1 MPAVAEES
9 YVPREMVPPGERV
22 AAPQLEPRIRRSAE
36 ETRVGDDLLQT
47 YLTDMGQVALLSPEE
62 EVALAQAAEGGDARA
77 RRRLIEANLRL
88 VVSIAK
94 RYAHRGVPLLD
105 LIQEGNLG
113 LMRAVEKFDWRRG
126 NRFST
131 YATWWISQR
140 IKRAVLDQSSGIRLP
155 VNKFEIVR
163 QILSQRE
170 RYLREEGREPTDL
183 ELAEA
188 LGVDVEQIRQVRQAT
203 YEPLSLENPITDDGF
218 SLGDV
223 IEDEQASNPDEQVPQ
238 DSLHSELR
246 ELLEVLNEKEL
257 QVLRRRFGLDG
268 GQPRTLAEVGREI
281 EVSKERV
288 RQIQAQALRKL
299 RRQGLAH
306 QLEAY
311 LS

>member
-1 MPAVAEES
+1 MAREVPA
-9 YVPREMVPPGERV
+9 PRAVERD
-22 AAPQLEPRIRRSAE
+22 RSA
-36 ETRVGDDLLQT
+36 GDDLLQT
-47 YLTDMGQVALLSPEE
+47 YLTDMGQVPLLTPEE
-62 EVALAQAAEGGDARA
+62 EIALAKRAEKGDEAA

-113 LMRAVEKFDWRRG
+113 LIRAVEKFDWRRG

-131 YATWWISQR
+131 YATWWITQR
-140 IKRAVLDQSSGIRLP
+140 IKRAVLDQGSGIRLP
-155 VNKFEIVR
+155 VNKFDVVR
-163 QILSQRE
+163 KILTLRE
-170 RYLREEGREPTDL
+170 KYLRQEGREPTDY

-188 LGVDVEQIRQVRQAT
+188 LEMDVEQIRQVRQAT
-203 YEPLSLENPITDDGF
+203 YEPLSLENPINEDGF

-223 IEDEQASNPDEQVPQ
+223 IEDEEAANPDEQVPQ
-238 DSLHSELR
+238 SSLHAELK
-246 ELLEVLNEKEL
+246 ELLSILNEKEL

-281 EVSKERV
+281 DVSKERV

-299 RRQGLAH
+299 RREGLAH

>member
-1 MPAVAEES
+1 MPAVAEEYTS
-9 YVPREMVPPGERV
+9 REAQVPRTGSR
-22 AAPQLEPRIRRSAE
+22 LEESP
-36 ETRVGDDLLQT
+36 VGDDLLQT
-47 YLTDMGQVALLSPEE
+47 YLTDMGQVSLLSAEE
-62 EVALAQAAEGGDARA
+62 EVALAQAAEQGDDRA

-113 LMRAVEKFDWRRG
+113 LIRAVEKFDWRRG

-131 YATWWISQR
+131 YATWWITQR

-155 VNKFEIVR
+155 VNKFEVVR

-170 RYLREEGREPTDL
+170 RFLRQQGREPTDH
-183 ELAEA
+183 ELADA
-188 LGVDVEQIRQVRQAT
+188 LGLDVEQIRQVRQAT
-203 YEPLSLENPITDDGF
+203 YEPLSLENPITEDGF

-223 IEDEQASNPDEQVPQ
+223 LEDEDASNPDEQVPQ
-238 DSLHSELR
+238 SSLHAEL
-246 ELLEVLNEKEL
+246 EGLLSILNEKEL

-268 GQPRTLAEVGREI
+268 GNPRTLAEVGREI

-299 RRQGLAH
+299 RRQGTAL